1 MKIPGMFKE
10 VIANTFYDKELKIM
24 TTDTE
29 QKKDDEG
36 CAIESIKNIEKETI
50 MGNFQFSTLEKVQ
63 QEYGKEMIADCI
75 VTCED
80 TTATVDDILV
90 YLNKEYEI
98 KAIIP
103 SDSHKTLLLHRAGG
117 LDV

>member
-1 MKIPGMFKE
+1 MKIPEIFKE
-10 VIANTFYDKELKIM
+10 VIADTFYDKELKIM
-24 TTDTE
+24 GTDTE
-29 QKKDDEG
+29 QKKDNEG
-36 CAIESIKNIEKETI
+36 CVIESAKNIEKETI
-50 MGNFQFSTLEKVQ
+50 MGNFQYSTLEKIQ
-63 QEYGKEMIADCI
+63 QEYGKEMVADCI

-103 SDSHKTLLLHRAGG
+103 SDSHKTLLLHRTGG

>member
-1 MKIPGMFKE
+1 MTIPNEFKQAIE
-10 VIANTFYDKELKIM
+10 ETFYDKELKIM
-24 TTDTE
+24 TTE
-29 QKKDDEG
+29 KEVQKDDEG
-36 CAIESIKNIEKETI
+36 CIIETEREILKERI

-63 QEYGKEMIADCI
+63 QEYGKEIQADCI

-90 YLNKEYEI
+90 YLDKEYQI

-103 SDSHKTLLLHRAGG
+103 SDSHKTILLRRVGG
-117 LDV
+117 LDE